1 LFAETKRDLGRWKLN
16 VPGEAKRVEKTKY
29 YFLDR
34 AAYMRG
40 LAQEAET
47 PQLRSSCL
55 KAAAEYEALAEKA
68 VKASDNLQGRAQ
80 P

>member
-1 LFAETKRDLGRWKLN
+1 M
-16 VPGEAKRVEKTKY
+16 EKTKY

-47 PQLRSSCL
+47 PQLRTSCL
-55 KAAAEYEALAEKA
+55 KAAVEYEALAAKADKEKVPA
-68 VKASDNLQGRAQ
+68 KVQGKAGH
-80 P
+80 

>member
-1 LFAETKRDLGRWKLN
+1 MD
-16 VPGEAKRVEKTKY
+16 KTKY

-47 PQLRSSCL
+47 PQLRNSCL
-55 KAAAEYEALAEKA
+55 KAATEYEALAEKA
-68 VKASDNLQGRAQ
+68 RAIPDKVQSKAQR
-80 P
+80 